1 MQEIN
6 GHNKS
11 YSSTRGLLSHVA
23 FWSSLLSVTPYR
35 GSPET
40 SFFPFQCLKL
50 AGLSSLW
57 ILSGWCNAES
67 VFLNFIC
74 FSPPDQSHCYFSCPF
89 FHLGTLHAGRCA
101 CFIHILVL
109 PFFRNHSSL
118 LFFLFLPSSQCTIQV
133 CLVFI
138 DLYDAQSLLDRSL
151 LHAGNTSFVTKILGP
166 LVWNTTAV

>member
-6 GHNKS
+6 RHNKS

-40 SFFPFQCLKL
+40 SFFSISVPKVSWTKLPLDIIWMMQCWISFSELYL
-50 AGLSSLW
+50 FFSSWSISL
-57 ILSGWCNAES
+57 L
-67 VFLNFIC
+67 LLL
-74 FSPPDQSHCYFSCPF
+74 PF
-89 FHLGTLHAGRCA
+89 FPSRYPACSRCA

-151 LHAGNTSFVTKILGP
+151 LHAGNTSFITKILGP